1 MNRTPALD
9 RTVDKVLSQKQEDFI
24 TQIDSAYQEAAS
36 NLESSRGNLRS
47 EYDKIIQGSRKQ
59 AENLKRQILGSK
71 RLESRNQELLLIE
84 KAVSV
89 YFEKAR
95 ERFRE
100 LSRDKEY
107 KGMINEMIDDCISA
121 IGTGDIIIE
130 SNEKDSKI
138 VAELLAKKPKKVKL
152 RLSDKPINII
162 GGLRAMSADGSLTY
176 DSTLEL
182 RMERLK
188 PLIRK
193 EIVQTLRG
201 RDE

>member
-9 RTVDKVLSQKQEDFI
+9 RTVDKVLAQKQEEFM

-36 NLESSRGNLRS
+36 NLESSKGSLRS
-47 EYDKIIQGSRKQ
+47 EYEKIIQGSKKQ

-84 KAVSV
+84 MAVND

-100 LSRDKEY
+100 LPRDKEY
-107 KGMINEMIDDCISA
+107 KSMINEMIDDCISA
-121 IGTGDIIIE
+121 IGTEEINIE
-130 SNEKDSKI
+130 SNEKDSKMI
-138 VAELLAKKPKKVKL
+138 SEIISKKSKKVKL
-152 RLSDKPINII
+152 SLSEKPINVI

-201 RDE
+201 DK

>member
-9 RTVDKVLSQKQEDFI
+9 RTVDKVLAQKQEEFM

-36 NLESSRGNLRS
+36 NLESSKGSLRS
-47 EYDKIIQGSRKQ
+47 EYEKIIQGSKKQ

-84 KAVSV
+84 MAVND

-100 LSRDKEY
+100 LPRDKEY
-107 KGMINEMIDDCISA
+107 KSMINEMIDNCISA
-121 IGTGDIIIE
+121 IGTEEIIME
-130 SNEKDSKI
+130 SNEMDSKMI
-138 VAELLAKKPKKVKL
+138 SEIISKKSKKVKL
-152 RLSDKPINII
+152 SLSEKPINVI

-201 RDE
+201 

>member
-9 RTVDKVLSQKQEDFI
+9 RTVDKVLAQKQEEFM

-36 NLESSRGNLRS
+36 NLESSKGSFRS
-47 EYDKIIQGSRKQ
+47 EYEKIIQGSKKQ

-84 KAVSV
+84 MAVND
-89 YFEKAR
+89 YFDKAR

-100 LSRDKEY
+100 LPRDKEY
-107 KGMINEMIDDCISA
+107 KNMINEMIDDCISA
-121 IGTGDIIIE
+121 IGTEEIIIE
-130 SNEKDSKI
+130 SNEKDSRMI
-138 VAELLAKKPKKVKL
+138 SEIISKKSKKVKL
-152 RLSDKPINII
+152 SLSEKPINVI

-201 RDE
+201 

>member
-9 RTVDKVLSQKQEDFI
+9 RTVDKVLAQKQEEFM

-36 NLESSRGNLRS
+36 NLESSKGSLRS
-47 EYDKIIQGSRKQ
+47 EYEKIIQGSKKQ

-84 KAVSV
+84 MAVND

-100 LSRDKEY
+100 LPRDKEY
-107 KGMINEMIDDCISA
+107 KSMINEMIDDCISA
-121 IGTGDIIIE
+121 IGTEEIIIE
-130 SNEKDSKI
+130 SNEKDSKTI
-138 VAELLAKKPKKVKL
+138 SEIISKKSKKVKL
-152 RLSDKPINII
+152 SLSEKPINVI
-162 GGLRAMSADGSLTY
+162 GGLRAMSADDSLTY

-193 EIVQTLRG
+193 EIVQRLRG
-201 RDE
+201 DK

>member
-9 RTVDKVLSQKQEDFI
+9 RTVDKVLAQKQEEFM

-36 NLESSRGNLRS
+36 NLESSKGSLRS
-47 EYDKIIQGSRKQ
+47 EYEKIIQGSKKQ

-84 KAVSV
+84 MAVND
-89 YFEKAR
+89 YFDKAR

-100 LSRDKEY
+100 LPRDKEY
-107 KGMINEMIDDCISA
+107 KSMINEMIDNCISA
-121 IGTGDIIIE
+121 IGTEEIIIE
-130 SNEKDSKI
+130 SNEKDSKMFSEI
-138 VAELLAKKPKKVKL
+138 ISKKSKKLKL
-152 RLSDKPINII
+152 SVSEKPINVI

-201 RDE
+201 DK

>member
-9 RTVDKVLSQKQEDFI
+9 RTVDKVLAQKEEDFM
-24 TQIDSAYQEAAS
+24 TRIDAAYQEAAS
-36 NLESSRGNLRS
+36 NLESSRGKLRT
-47 EYDKIIQGSRKQ
+47 EYEKIIQGSRKQ
-59 AENLKRQILGSK
+59 AENLKRQILGSR

-84 KAVSV
+84 MAVNN

-107 KGMINEMIDDCISA
+107 KNMLNEMIEDCISA
-121 IGTGDIIIE
+121 IGTGEIIIE

-138 VAELLAKKPKKVKL
+138 VAEIVAKKPKKVKL
-152 RLSDKPINII
+152 TLSDIPMNVI
-162 GGLRAMSADGSLTY
+162 GGLRAISPDGSLTF
-176 DSTLEL
+176 DSTIEL

-201 RDE
+201 DS

>member
-9 RTVDKVLSQKQEDFI
+9 RTVDKVLAQKQEEFM

-36 NLESSRGNLRS
+36 NLESSKSSLRS
-47 EYDKIIQGSRKQ
+47 EYEKIIQGSKKQ

-84 KAVSV
+84 MAVND
-89 YFEKAR
+89 YFEKAK

-100 LSRDKEY
+100 LPRDKEY
-107 KGMINEMIDDCISA
+107 KSMINEMIDDCISA
-121 IGTGDIIIE
+121 IGTEEIIIE
-130 SNEKDSKI
+130 SNEKDSKMI
-138 VAELLAKKPKKVKL
+138 SEIISKKSKKMKL
-152 RLSDKPINII
+152 SLSEKPINVI

-201 RDE
+201 DK

>member
-9 RTVDKVLSQKQEDFI
+9 RTVDKVLAQKQEEFM

-36 NLESSRGNLRS
+36 NLESSKGSLRS
-47 EYDKIIQGSRKQ
+47 EYEKIIQGSKKQ

-84 KAVSV
+84 MAVND

-100 LSRDKEY
+100 LPRDKEY
-107 KGMINEMIDDCISA
+107 KSMINEMIDNCISA
-121 IGTGDIIIE
+121 IGTEEIIIE
-130 SNEKDSKI
+130 SNEKDSKMI
-138 VAELLAKKPKKVKL
+138 SEIISKKSKKVKL
-152 RLSDKPINII
+152 SLSENPINVI

-201 RDE
+201 DK

>member
-9 RTVDKVLSQKQEDFI
+9 RTVDKVLAQKQEEFM

-36 NLESSRGNLRS
+36 NLESSKGSLRS
-47 EYDKIIQGSRKQ
+47 EYEKIIQGSKKQ

-84 KAVSV
+84 MAVND

-95 ERFRE
+95 EMFRE
-100 LSRDKEY
+100 LPRDKEY
-107 KGMINEMIDDCISA
+107 KSMINEMIDDCVSA
-121 IGTGDIIIE
+121 IGTEEIIIE
-130 SNEKDSKI
+130 SNEKDSKTI
-138 VAELLAKKPKKVKL
+138 SEIISKKSKKVKL
-152 RLSDKPINII
+152 SLSEKPINVI

-193 EIVQTLRG
+193 EIVQRLRG
-201 RDE
+201 DK

>member
-9 RTVDKVLSQKQEDFI
+9 RTVDKVLAQKQEEFM

-36 NLESSRGNLRS
+36 NLESSKSSLRS
-47 EYDKIIQGSRKQ
+47 EYEKIIQGSKKQ

-84 KAVSV
+84 MAVND

-95 ERFRE
+95 ERFRD
-100 LSRDKEY
+100 LPRDKEY
-107 KGMINEMIDDCISA
+107 KSMINEMIDDCISA
-121 IGTGDIIIE
+121 IGTEEIIIE
-130 SNEKDSKI
+130 SNEKDSKMFSEI
-138 VAELLAKKPKKVKL
+138 ISKKSKKWKL
-152 RLSDKPINII
+152 SVSEKPINVI

-201 RDE
+201 

>member
-9 RTVDKVLSQKQEDFI
+9 RTVDKVLAQKQEEFM
-24 TQIDSAYQEAAS
+24 TQINSAYQEAAS
-36 NLESSRGNLRS
+36 NLESSKSSLRS
-47 EYDKIIQGSRKQ
+47 EYEKIILGSKKQ

-84 KAVSV
+84 MAVND
-89 YFEKAR
+89 YFEKAK

-100 LSRDKEY
+100 LPRDKEY
-107 KGMINEMIDDCISA
+107 KSMINEMIDDCISA
-121 IGTGDIIIE
+121 IGTEEIIIE
-130 SNEKDSKI
+130 SNEKDSKMFSEI
-138 VAELLAKKPKKVKL
+138 ISKKSKKLKL
-152 RLSDKPINII
+152 SVSEKPINVI

-201 RDE
+201 

>member
-9 RTVDKVLSQKQEDFI
+9 RTVDKVLAQKQEEFM

-36 NLESSRGNLRS
+36 NLESSKGSLRS
-47 EYDKIIQGSRKQ
+47 EYEKIIQGSKKQ
-59 AENLKRQILGSK
+59 AENLKRQILGSR

-84 KAVSV
+84 MAVND

-100 LSRDKEY
+100 LPRDKEY
-107 KGMINEMIDDCISA
+107 KSMINEMIDNCISA
-121 IGTGDIIIE
+121 IGTEEIIIE
-130 SNEKDSKI
+130 SNEKDSKMI
-138 VAELLAKKPKKVKL
+138 SEIISKKSKKVKL
-152 RLSDKPINII
+152 SLSEKPINVI

-201 RDE
+201 DK

>member
-9 RTVDKVLSQKQEDFI
+9 RTVDKVLAQKQEDFM
-24 TQIDSAYQEAAS
+24 TRIDAAYQEAAS
-36 NLESSRGNLRS
+36 NLESSRGKLRS
-47 EYDKIIQGSRKQ
+47 EYEKIIQGSRKQ
-59 AENLKRQILGSK
+59 AENLKRQILGSR

-84 KAVSV
+84 QAVNN

-107 KGMINEMIDDCISA
+107 KSMLSEMIDDCISA
-121 IGTGDIIIE
+121 IGTGEIIIE
-130 SNEKDSKI
+130 SNEKDSKY
-138 VAELLAKKPKKVKL
+138 VAEIITKKPKKVKL
-152 RLSDKPINII
+152 TLSDKPINVI
-162 GGLRAMSADGSLTY
+162 GGLRAISLDGSLTF
-176 DSTLEL
+176 DSTIEL

-201 RDE
+201 DR

>member
-9 RTVDKVLSQKQEDFI
+9 RTVDKVLAQKQEDFM
-24 TQIDSAYQEAAS
+24 TRIDSAYQEAAS
-36 NLESSRGNLRS
+36 NLESSKGNLRS
-47 EYDKIIQGSRKQ
+47 EYEKIIQGSRKQ

-84 KAVSV
+84 TAVNN

-95 ERFRE
+95 EKFRE

-107 KGMINEMIDDCISA
+107 KNMVTEMIDDCISA
-121 IGTGDIIIE
+121 IGTGEIIIE

-138 VAELLAKKPKKVKL
+138 VAEIIAKKPKKVKL
-152 RLSDKPINII
+152 ILSDKPIDAI
-162 GGLRAMSADGSLTY
+162 GGLRALSPDGSLTY
-176 DSTLEL
+176 DSTIEL

-193 EIVQTLRG
+193 EIVQALRG
-201 RDE
+201 E

>member
-9 RTVDKVLSQKQEDFI
+9 RTVDKVLAQKQEEFM

-36 NLESSRGNLRS
+36 NLESSKSSLRS
-47 EYDKIIQGSRKQ
+47 EYEKIILGSKKQ

-84 KAVSV
+84 MAVND
-89 YFEKAR
+89 YFEKAK

-100 LSRDKEY
+100 LPRDKEY
-107 KGMINEMIDDCISA
+107 KNMINEMIDDCISA
-121 IGTGDIIIE
+121 IGTEEIIIE
-130 SNEKDSKI
+130 SNEKDSKMFSEI
-138 VAELLAKKPKKVKL
+138 ISKKSKKLKL
-152 RLSDKPINII
+152 SVSEKPINVI

-201 RDE
+201 

>member
-9 RTVDKVLSQKQEDFI
+9 RTVDKVLAQKQEEFM

-36 NLESSRGNLRS
+36 NLESSKGSLRS
-47 EYDKIIQGSRKQ
+47 EYEKIIQGSKKQ

-84 KAVSV
+84 MAVND
-89 YFEKAR
+89 YFEKAK

-100 LSRDKEY
+100 LPRDKEY
-107 KGMINEMIDDCISA
+107 KSMINEMIDDCISA
-121 IGTGDIIIE
+121 IGTEEIIIE
-130 SNEKDSKI
+130 SNEKDSKMFSEI
-138 VAELLAKKPKKVKL
+138 ISKKSKKLKL
-152 RLSDKPINII
+152 SVSEKPINVI

-201 RDE
+201 

>member
-9 RTVDKVLSQKQEDFI
+9 RTVDKVLAQKQEEFM

-36 NLESSRGNLRS
+36 NLESSKGSLRS
-47 EYDKIIQGSRKQ
+47 EYEKIIQGSKKQ
-59 AENLKRQILGSK
+59 AENLKRQILGSR

-84 KAVSV
+84 MAVND

-100 LSRDKEY
+100 LPRDKEY
-107 KGMINEMIDDCISA
+107 KSMINEMIDNCISA
-121 IGTGDIIIE
+121 IGTEEIIIE
-130 SNEKDSKI
+130 SNEKDSKMI
-138 VAELLAKKPKKVKL
+138 SEFISKKSKKVKL
-152 RLSDKPINII
+152 SLSEKPINVI

-201 RDE
+201 DK

>member
-9 RTVDKVLSQKQEDFI
+9 RTVDKVLAQKQEEFM

-36 NLESSRGNLRS
+36 NLESSKGSLRS
-47 EYDKIIQGSRKQ
+47 EYEKIIQGSKKQ

-84 KAVSV
+84 MAVND

-100 LSRDKEY
+100 LPRDKEY
-107 KGMINEMIDDCISA
+107 KSMINEMIDNCISA
-121 IGTGDIIIE
+121 IGTEEINIE
-130 SNEKDSKI
+130 SNEKDSRMI
-138 VAELLAKKPKKVKL
+138 SEIISKKSKKVKL
-152 RLSDKPINII
+152 SLSENPINVI

-201 RDE
+201 DK

>member
-9 RTVDKVLSQKQEDFI
+9 RTVDKVLAQKEEDFM
-24 TQIDSAYQEAAS
+24 TRIDAAYQEAAS
-36 NLESSRGNLRS
+36 NLESSRGKLRT
-47 EYDKIIQGSRKQ
+47 EYEKIIQGSRKQ
-59 AENLKRQILGSK
+59 AENLKRQILGSR

-84 KAVSV
+84 MAVNN

-107 KGMINEMIDDCISA
+107 KNMLNEMIEDCISA
-121 IGTGDIIIE
+121 IGTGEIIIE

-138 VAELLAKKPKKVKL
+138 VAEIVAKKPKKVKL
-152 RLSDKPINII
+152 TLSDTPMNVI
-162 GGLRAMSADGSLTY
+162 GGLRAISPDGSLTF
-176 DSTLEL
+176 DSTIEL

-201 RDE
+201 DS

>member
-9 RTVDKVLSQKQEDFI
+9 RTVDKVLAQKQEEFM

-36 NLESSRGNLRS
+36 NLESSKGSLRS
-47 EYDKIIQGSRKQ
+47 EYEKIIQGSKKQ
-59 AENLKRQILGSK
+59 AENLKRQILGSR

-84 KAVSV
+84 MAVND

-100 LSRDKEY
+100 LPREKEY
-107 KGMINEMIDDCISA
+107 KSMINEMIDNCISA
-121 IGTGDIIIE
+121 IGTEEIIIE
-130 SNEKDSKI
+130 SNEMDSKMI
-138 VAELLAKKPKKVKL
+138 SEIISKKSKKVKL
-152 RLSDKPINII
+152 SLSEKPINVI

-188 PLIRK
+188 HLIRK

-201 RDE
+201 DK

>member
-9 RTVDKVLSQKQEDFI
+9 RTVDKVLAQKQEEFM

-36 NLESSRGNLRS
+36 NLESSKGSLRS
-47 EYDKIIQGSRKQ
+47 EYEKIIQGSKKQ

-84 KAVSV
+84 MAVND

-100 LSRDKEY
+100 LPRDKEY
-107 KGMINEMIDDCISA
+107 KSMINEMIDDCISA
-121 IGTGDIIIE
+121 IGTEEIIIE
-130 SNEKDSKI
+130 SNEKDSKMI
-138 VAELLAKKPKKVKL
+138 SEIISKKSKKVKL
-152 RLSDKPINII
+152 SLTEKPINVI
-162 GGLRAMSADGSLTY
+162 GGLRAMSTDGSLTY

-201 RDE
+201 

>member
-1 MNRTPALD
+1 MNRAPALD
-9 RTVDKVLSQKQEDFI
+9 RTVDKVLAQKQEEFM

-36 NLESSRGNLRS
+36 NLESSKGSFRS
-47 EYDKIIQGSRKQ
+47 EYEKIIQGSKKQ

-84 KAVSV
+84 MAVND
-89 YFEKAR
+89 YFDKAR

-100 LSRDKEY
+100 LPRDKEY
-107 KGMINEMIDDCISA
+107 KNMINEMIDDCISA
-121 IGTGDIIIE
+121 IGTEEIIIE
-130 SNEKDSKI
+130 SNEKDSKMFSEI
-138 VAELLAKKPKKVKL
+138 ISKKSKKVKL
-152 RLSDKPINII
+152 SLSEKPINVI

-201 RDE
+201 

>member
-9 RTVDKVLSQKQEDFI
+9 RTVDKVLAQKQEEFM

-36 NLESSRGNLRS
+36 NLESSKSSLRS
-47 EYDKIIQGSRKQ
+47 EYEKIILGSKKQ

-71 RLESRNQELLLIE
+71 RLGSRNQELLLIE
-84 KAVSV
+84 MAVND
-89 YFEKAR
+89 YFEKAK

-100 LSRDKEY
+100 LPRDKEY
-107 KGMINEMIDDCISA
+107 KSMINEMIDDCISA
-121 IGTGDIIIE
+121 IGTEEIIIE
-130 SNEKDSKI
+130 SNEKDSKMFSEI
-138 VAELLAKKPKKVKL
+138 VSKKSKKLKL
-152 RLSDKPINII
+152 SVSEKPINVI

-201 RDE
+201 

>member
-9 RTVDKVLSQKQEDFI
+9 RTVDKVLAQKQEEFM

-36 NLESSRGNLRS
+36 NLESSKGSLRS
-47 EYDKIIQGSRKQ
+47 EYEKIIQGSKKQ

-84 KAVSV
+84 MAVND

-100 LSRDKEY
+100 LPRDKEY
-107 KGMINEMIDDCISA
+107 KSMINEMIDNCISA
-121 IGTGDIIIE
+121 IGTEEIIME
-130 SNEKDSKI
+130 SNEKDSKVI
-138 VAELLAKKPKKVKL
+138 SEIISKKSKKVKIS
-152 RLSDKPINII
+152 LSENPINVI

-201 RDE
+201 DK

>member
-9 RTVDKVLSQKQEDFI
+9 RTVDKVLAQKQEEFM

-36 NLESSRGNLRS
+36 NLESSKGSLRS
-47 EYDKIIQGSRKQ
+47 EYEKIIQGSKKQ

-84 KAVSV
+84 MAVND

-100 LSRDKEY
+100 LPRDKEY
-107 KGMINEMIDDCISA
+107 KSMINEMIDNCISA
-121 IGTGDIIIE
+121 IGTEEIIIE
-130 SNEKDSKI
+130 SNEMDSKMI
-138 VAELLAKKPKKVKL
+138 SEIISKKSKKVKL
-152 RLSDKPINII
+152 SLSEKPINVI

-201 RDE
+201 DK

>member
-9 RTVDKVLSQKQEDFI
+9 RTVDKVLAQKQEEFM

-36 NLESSRGNLRS
+36 NLESSKGSLRS
-47 EYDKIIQGSRKQ
+47 EYEKIIQGSKKQ

-84 KAVSV
+84 MAVND

-100 LSRDKEY
+100 LPRDKEY
-107 KGMINEMIDDCISA
+107 KSMINEMIDDCISA
-121 IGTGDIIIE
+121 IGTEEIIIE
-130 SNEKDSKI
+130 SNDKDSKMI
-138 VAELLAKKPKKVKL
+138 SEIISKKSKKVKL
-152 RLSDKPINII
+152 SLSEKPINVI

-201 RDE
+201 DK

>member
-9 RTVDKVLSQKQEDFI
+9 RTVDKVLAQKQEEFM

-36 NLESSRGNLRS
+36 NLESSKSSLRS
-47 EYDKIIQGSRKQ
+47 EYEKIILGSKKQ

-84 KAVSV
+84 MAVND
-89 YFEKAR
+89 YFDKAR

-100 LSRDKEY
+100 LPRDKEY
-107 KGMINEMIDDCISA
+107 KNMINEMIDDCISA
-121 IGTGDIIIE
+121 IGTEEIIIE
-130 SNEKDSKI
+130 SNEKDSRMI
-138 VAELLAKKPKKVKL
+138 SEIISKKSKKVKL
-152 RLSDKPINII
+152 SLSEKPINVI

-201 RDE
+201 DK

>member
-9 RTVDKVLSQKQEDFI
+9 RTVDKVLAQKQEDFM
-24 TQIDSAYQEAAS
+24 TRIDSAYQEAAS
-36 NLESSRGNLRS
+36 NLESSKGNFRS
-47 EYDKIIQGSRKQ
+47 EYEKIIQGSRKQ

-84 KAVSV
+84 TAVNN

-95 ERFRE
+95 EKFRE

-107 KGMINEMIDDCISA
+107 KNMVTEMIDDCISA
-121 IGTGDIIIE
+121 IGTGEIIIE

-138 VAELLAKKPKKVKL
+138 VAEIIAKKPKKVKL
-152 RLSDKPINII
+152 ILSDKPIDAI
-162 GGLRAMSADGSLTY
+162 GGLRALSPDGSLTY
-176 DSTLEL
+176 DSTIEL

-193 EIVQTLRG
+193 EIVQALRG
-201 RDE
+201 E

>member
-9 RTVDKVLSQKQEDFI
+9 RTVDKVLAQKQEEFM

-36 NLESSRGNLRS
+36 NLESSKGSLRS
-47 EYDKIIQGSRKQ
+47 EYEKIIQGSKKQ

-84 KAVSV
+84 MAVND
-89 YFEKAR
+89 YFDKAR

-100 LSRDKEY
+100 LPRDKEY
-107 KGMINEMIDDCISA
+107 KSMINEMIDDCISA
-121 IGTGDIIIE
+121 IGTEEIIIE
-130 SNEKDSKI
+130 SNEKDSKMFSEI
-138 VAELLAKKPKKVKL
+138 ISKKSKKVKL
-152 RLSDKPINII
+152 SLSEKPINVI

-201 RDE
+201 DK